1 MKIENA
7 EEHVYFTDM
16 PESLAKSCD
25 TLLLLDDGSKLP
37 VHAAILARSSEVFSG
52 MLDEGP
58 LAAASRDDMVVVPLS
73 ECKKDVANRLLSIIY
88 TANIQKYITTSSA
101 WDLASLGHKLDIK
114 VGSIP
119 FAGQVI

>member
-73 ECKKDVANRLLSIIY
+73 ECKRMWSTDSSRSY
-88 TANIQKYITTSSA
+88 IQQTSRNTSPRPQPGI
-101 WDLASLGHKLDIK
+101 WPVS
-114 VGSIP
+114 
-119 FAGQVI
+119 VIS